1 MILVCQKI
9 EENQGS
15 LFLLT
20 LTRIWSYVTKKIYFD
35 KKSLKLILIQQC
47 FKMYLFEGQKKSFIM
62 KKSILLYAIIINLAG
77 TQCMS
82 MAGGIRSLFSRYTPT
97 GSTVLQT
104 VKKASIALANKTCNH
119 KTLTALSLVSAAIVT
134 PQVRRAVSG
143 GINSALNTVFFI
155 TAGIGPRSIVEIFL
169 KAGVNVNQQHNRGWT
184 ALHNAVVGG
193 NRAVVEL
200 LLAHKA
206 NPNINANS
214 INRNILK

>member
-1 MILVCQKI
+1 MKVKI
-9 EENQGS
+9 
-15 LFLLT
+15 
-20 LTRIWSYVTKKIYFD
+20 
-35 KKSLKLILIQQC
+35 
-47 FKMYLFEGQKKSFIM
+47 EGQKKSFII

-134 PQVRRAVSG
+134 PQARRAVSG
-143 GINSALNTVFFI
+143 GINSALNTGFFI

-184 ALHNAVVGG
+184 ALHNAVVVG

-200 LLAHKA
+200 LLVHKA
-206 NPNINANS
+206 NPNITNNDGITALQAAVLGGHKAVVELLLSYGVNP
-214 INRNILK
+214 NIVDENGITALQTAILWGHQAVVE